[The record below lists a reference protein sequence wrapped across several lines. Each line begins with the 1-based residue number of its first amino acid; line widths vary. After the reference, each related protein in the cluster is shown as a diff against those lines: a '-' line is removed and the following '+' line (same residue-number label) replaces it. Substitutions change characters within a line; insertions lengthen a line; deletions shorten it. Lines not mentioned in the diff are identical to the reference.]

1 MNADTPRAVSSR
13 ASVVPPT
20 AFHPCAAE
28 VGRAEESLAAVSV
41 GYGELPIMAN
51 TRDERPLF
59 AVRLV
64 DDSMLAPPGERYSF
78 PRGAVAIIDAQRAAK
93 CGDFVLARSAAG
105 LDLIRQLIVAEDG
118 RNILRPLNRAFQP
131 CDAGELIGRVQS
143 VQVSLDLC
151 GVDEGARHG

>member
-1 MNADTPRAVSSR
+1 MHAENYCADVLRVF
-13 ASVVPPT
+13 VVPPL
-20 AFHPCAAE
+20 AAHPSAPK
-28 VGRAEESLAAVSV
+28 VGRTMGSPVAFSV
-41 GYGELPIMAN
+41 EYGEPPVMAN

-59 AVRLV
+59 AVRLI
-64 DDSMLAPPGERYSF
+64 DDSMLAPQGERYSF

-118 RNILRPLNRAFQP
+118 RNILRPLNRAFEP